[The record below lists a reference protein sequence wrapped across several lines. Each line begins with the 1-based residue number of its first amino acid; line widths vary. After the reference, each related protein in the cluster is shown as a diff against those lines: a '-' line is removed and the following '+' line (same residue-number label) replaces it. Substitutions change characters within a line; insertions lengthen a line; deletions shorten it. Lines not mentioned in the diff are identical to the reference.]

1 MKKIIA
7 CLITCLFVNT
17 LQAQDLKIPNFS
29 STQHI
34 NQEFGLG
41 TIDVTYGRPDL
52 KGRKIFNNIEPY
64 GVVWRTGA
72 NSATVIRL
80 SDTVTFEGNKV
91 PPGEYSL
98 FTIPGA
104 KEWTI
109 IINKVSK
116 QWGAYS
122 YDKKQDVVR
131 FKVKPYRIS
140 PKVET
145 FTIQFAGVNVDQG
158 QLQLLW
164 EHTAVSIKIKADIS
178 ANVIANI
185 DELMKGENKP
195 YYVAAVWYYYHDLDM
210 NKALAWM
217 NEVEKQQPDAYNVK
231 YWKGRILLKMGNKKA
246 AIAAAK
252 IGLEIAE
259 KDENAEYIRMN
270 TDVLREAGYQVK

>member
-1 MKKIIA
+1 MKRNIVCII
-7 CLITCLFVNT
+7 ICLFTSV

-34 NQEFGLG
+34 EQEFGLG
-41 TIDVTYGRPDL
+41 TIDITYGRPDL

-72 NSATVIRL
+72 NSATVIKF
-80 SDTVTFEGNKV
+80 SDTVSLEGNKIL
-91 PPGEYSL
+91 PGEYSL
-98 FTIPGA
+98 FTIPGP
-104 KEWTI
+104 KEWTV
-109 IINKVSK
+109 IINKVAK

-122 YDKKQDVVR
+122 YDKKQDLVR
-131 FKVKPYRIS
+131 FKVKTFRIS
-140 PKVET
+140 PKEET
-145 FTIQFAGVNVDQG
+145 FTIQFAKVNIDQG
-158 QLQLLW
+158 ELQLLW
-164 EHTAVSIKIKADIS
+164 EHTGIAIKLKADIT
-178 ANVIANI
+178 ARVIANI
-185 DELMKGENKP
+185 DEMMKGENKP

-210 NKALAWM
+210 NKALTWM

-259 KDENAEYIRMN
+259 RDENAEYIRMN
-270 TDVLREAGYQVK
+270 KDVLREAGYTIQ